1 MSDLAFWAGAVL
13 LVACALAVVTA
24 RSLYRA
30 AYALSGVLLLTAAF
44 YAGFDIFALSS
55 DTEQMPLSLIEA
67 MASGLPVVSTDV
79 GDVAT
84 MVAAENRRFVV
95 APDDSAMAS
104 ALALLTADLVVRRE
118 IGAANLAKARAE
130 FGQAAMFDAYGAL
143 WRG

>member
-1 MSDLAFWAGAVL
+1 
-13 LVACALAVVTA
+13 
-24 RSLYRA
+24 
-30 AYALSGVLLLTAAF
+30 
-44 YAGFDIFALSS
+44 
-55 DTEQMPLSLIEA
+55 